1 VYDRKTL
8 LELCTKQI
16 LMRDE
21 DIEEAR
27 IKKDYRYR
35 EGKEYF
41 DATYQIRSKPITKDN
56 LVLAYD
62 VKLMD

>member
-1 VYDRKTL
+1 VCDRKTL

-16 LMRDE
+16 LIRDE
-21 DIEEAR
+21 DIEEAQ

-41 DATYQIRSKPITKDN
+41 DATY
-56 LVLAYD
+56 
-62 VKLMD
+62 